1 MSNQITLENIDN
13 VLKFSTL
20 FSSQD
25 CHLYDIQ
32 TEPLTLEPYAYSQE
46 FKRFIDAIYAEN
58 FIIPFDWISW
68 QQEANRFEANPELI
82 NLADISTI
90 QKLFTSHVRQERFCS
105 GRLAQLINNG
115 HFLTILQRLQAIR
128 ADFILENTEKSQPK
142 NIMQRIKIIQGD
154 ITQLQVDATVNAA
167 NSSLLGGGGVDGA
180 IHRAAGRELLVECR
194 QLGGCETGE
203 AKITKGYNLPAKWV
217 IHTVGPVWEGGNQ
230 NEDVLL
236 ANCYANSL
244 ALAVQYQ
251 IKTIAFPAIS
261 TGVYSFPMERACK
274 IAVTTVTKFLEN
286 PNSLEQVI
294 FVCFGQSA
302 YNSYT
307 QAMREVAET

>member
-1 MSNQITLENIDN
+1 MSSEITPENIDN
-13 VLKFSTL
+13 ILNFLTL

-25 CHLYDIQ
+25 CRLYDIQ
-32 TEPLTLEPYAYSQE
+32 TEPYSYSQE
-46 FKRFIDAIYAEN
+46 FESFIAALYAEN

-68 QQEANRFEANPELI
+68 QQEATRFVTDPALI

-105 GRLAQLINNG
+105 GHLAKLIDNG
-115 HFLTILQRLQAIR
+115 HFLTILPRLQAISQ
-128 ADFILENTEKSQPK
+128 DFILGK
-142 NIMQRIKIIQGD
+142 NIMQQIEIIQGD
-154 ITQLQVDATVNAA
+154 ITQLQVDAIVNAA

-180 IHRAAGRELLVECR
+180 IHRAAGTELLVECR
-194 QLGGCETGE
+194 QLGGCKTGE
-203 AKITKGYNLPAKWV
+203 AKITKGYNLPAKWI

-230 NEDVLL
+230 NEDELL
-236 ANCYANSL
+236 ANCYTNSL
-244 ALAVQYQ
+244 ALAAEYQ

-261 TGVYSFPMERACK
+261 TGVYAFPMQRACK
-274 IAVTTVTKFLEN
+274 IAVTAVTKFLQK

-302 YNSYT
+302 YDFYT